1 MPRARVLV
9 AALVAASCLGSLL
22 TLGIVYAAGG
32 FERTKVEIR
41 SSPSV
46 SGTPSGKALASY
58 AAAVY
63 RAHVRSVVT
72 VLVDTGKG
80 DVQLSGS
87 GFVADARRGLILTA
101 SHVVTSSAD
110 AKDPRDVQQY
120 GPVYVMRVDGARAPA
135 TIVGFDLFDDIAVLH
150 YDPTLLALPTAPLGD
165 SATVRVGDLVAAI
178 GAPFGQVESL
188 SAGVVS
194 QIGNQIV
201 APAAVCFRTTDA
213 LQTDAAINPGNSGG
227 PLFDSAGKVVG
238 VNSQLEGSG
247 VAFAVPIDAA
257 QRSLAEIVRTGHVSY
272 AWLGVSALTLTPD
285 IVRALQLRPTSGAQV
300 TFVDPRSAAAKA
312 GISPG
317 AGTTS
322 VNGRTV
328 HTDGDVIV
336 AFAGTPVRTLQ
347 DLQHAV
353 AAKRPGDRVSV
364 AWWHLGTRREAQIV
378 LGARS
383 ATDPDVCRASAAP

>member
-32 FERTKVEIR
+32 FDRTKVEIR
-41 SSPSV
+41 SSPGV
-46 SGTPSGKALASY
+46 TPAPSGKALASY

-80 DVQLSGS
+80 DVQLNGS

-188 SAGVVS
+188 SAGVIS

-227 PLFDSAGKVVG
+227 PLFDSAGKVIG
-238 VNSQLEGSG
+238 VNSQIDNPNGADAGTG
-247 VAFAVPIDAA
+247 VAFAVPINAA
-257 QRSLAEIVRTGHVSY
+257 QRSLAEIVKTGHVSY

-285 IVRALQLRPTSGAQV
+285 IVRRSPSSTRAAPRPGRASRPV
-300 TFVDPRSAAAKA
+300 SARPPSTAARC
-312 GISPG
+312 
-317 AGTTS
+317 T
-322 VNGRTV
+322 RTV
-328 HTDGDVIV
+328 T
-336 AFAGTPVRTLQ
+336 
-347 DLQHAV
+347 
-353 AAKRPGDRVSV
+353 
-364 AWWHLGTRREAQIV
+364 
-378 LGARS
+378 
-383 ATDPDVCRASAAP
+383 

>member
-32 FERTKVEIR
+32 FDRTKVEIR
-41 SSPSV
+41 SSPGV
-46 SGTPSGKALASY
+46 TPAPSGKALASY

-80 DVQLSGS
+80 DVQLNGA
-87 GFVADARRGLILTA
+87 GFVADAA

-188 SAGVVS
+188 SAGVIS

-227 PLFDSAGKVVG
+227 PLFDSAGKVIG
-238 VNSQLEGSG
+238 VNSQIVITGDKTQIDLPKREESG
-247 VAFAVPIDAA
+247 LMQVERILPGIDGIAFHYFTDVDVVRHRLVRDIIKAYAA
-257 QRSLAEIVRTGHVSY
+257 
-272 AWLGVSALTLTPD
+272 
-285 IVRALQLRPTSGAQV
+285 
-300 TFVDPRSAAAKA
+300 
-312 GISPG
+312 
-317 AGTTS
+317 
-322 VNGRTV
+322 
-328 HTDGDVIV
+328 DGD
-336 AFAGTPVRTLQ
+336 
-347 DLQHAV
+347 
-353 AAKRPGDRVSV
+353 
-364 AWWHLGTRREAQIV
+364 
-378 LGARS
+378 
-383 ATDPDVCRASAAP
+383 